1 VNCCECGNK
10 YSIYKECWE
19 FFFLA
24 QELLDFQGLR
34 PSKLD
39 SWILDLA
46 SRCEKRGTVFNEEVL
61 RRKVGVKD
69 G

>member
-1 VNCCECGNK
+1 M
-10 YSIYKECWE
+10 
-19 FFFLA
+19 FLLA
-24 QELLDFQGLR
+24 HELLDFQGLR

-39 SWILDLA
+39 SWILDLDFQ
-46 SRCEKRGTVFNEEVL
+46 CEKWGTVFNDEVL

>member
-1 VNCCECGNK
+1 MWG
-10 YSIYKECWE
+10 I
-19 FFFLA
+19 FLLA

-46 SRCEKRGTVFNEEVL
+46 SRCEKWETVFNDEVL